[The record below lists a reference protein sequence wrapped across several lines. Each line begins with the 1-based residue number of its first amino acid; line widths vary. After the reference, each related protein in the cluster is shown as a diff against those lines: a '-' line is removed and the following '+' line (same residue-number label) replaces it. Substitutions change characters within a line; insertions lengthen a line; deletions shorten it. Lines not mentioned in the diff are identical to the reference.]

1 MATLWSLFGNRLAI
15 APWNTASWFC
25 AHYSLTVPDSALPA
39 RIFPMAATPSLTA
52 RPGRLSL
59 PLITSLALL
68 AAVALPIRFQSVS
81 AQEAARTGQPITLLS
96 DVQEANSN
104 TGVITARGNVQIFYP
119 AQNMQA
125 TAVQAQYYSR
135 EGRIVLTGDVFVLQ
149 DGNSIQG
156 EVVTYLVDEGRF
168 VALPDQGDQVQSVY
182 LLPSD
187 DEGDTTVTA
196 PAADFNPKPE
206 FKTPIS
212 P

>member
-1 MATLWSLFGNRLAI
+1 
-15 APWNTASWFC
+15 
-25 AHYSLTVPDSALPA
+25 
-39 RIFPMAATPSLTA
+39 MAAIFSLPV
-52 RPGRLSL
+52 RLGRRRVGLSL
-59 PLITSLALL
+59 VASLALL
-68 AAVALPIRFQSVS
+68 TAAIPPLLLQRVS

-156 EVVTYLVDEGRF
+156 EVITYLVDEGRF
-168 VALPDQGDQVQSVY
+168 VALPDDGDQVQSVY

-187 DEGDTTVTA
+187 DEADTTVTA